1 MSNINEERFSAK
13 AIALY
18 CHIRP
23 RTVYNRASRLKIRT
37 NQRGF
42 TAEQVRMINEYSKMR
57 GRPHKFSE
65 DEIRQQYQRLKEL
78 LK

>member
-18 CHIRP
+18 CHIGP

-37 NQRGF
+37 DRCGF
-42 TAEQVRMINEYSKMR
+42 TVEQVRMINEYCKMR
-57 GRPHKFSE
+57 GRPRKFSE
-65 DEIRQQYQRLKEL
+65 DEIRQQHQRLTEL

>member
-18 CHIRP
+18 CHINH
-23 RTVYNRASRLKIRT
+23 RTVYNRASRLNIRT
-37 NQRGF
+37 DRLGF
-42 TAEQVRMINEYSKMR
+42 TAEQARMINEYCKMSS
-57 GRPHKFSE
+57 RPHKFSE
-65 DEIRQQYQRLKEL
+65 DEIRRQYQRLTEL